1 MQSSQSFDEF
11 LTSARQEPDFESQ
24 FQAELSAIRIV
35 DQLVNELDGVRQDA
49 GLSKQDLA
57 MRLQMNPAQVRRLF
71 TKTGQ
76 NPTLKTFI
84 LVAQSMGLE
93 LALVKASAKSRT
105 LA

>member
-1 MQSSQSFDEF
+1 MNSSQSFDQF
-11 LTSARQEPDFESQ
+11 LTSARRDPDFEIE

-57 MRLQMNPAQVRRLF
+57 LRLQMNPAQVRRLF
-71 TKTGQ
+71 TKSGQ
-76 NPTLKTFI
+76 NPTLKTFL

-93 LALVKASAKSRT
+93 LALVKASATSRT

>member
-1 MQSSQSFDEF
+1 MNSSQSFDQF
-11 LTSARQEPDFESQ
+11 LTSARQDPDFEIQ
-24 FQAELSAIRIV
+24 YQAELSAIRIV
-35 DQLVNELDGVRQDA
+35 DQLVNELDGVRQDS

-57 MRLQMNPAQVRRLF
+57 LRLQMNPAQVRRLF
-71 TKTGQ
+71 TKSGQ
-76 NPTLKTFI
+76 NPTLKTFL

>member
-11 LTSARQEPDFESQ
+11 LTSARQEPEFESQ
-24 FQAELSAIRIV
+24 FRAELSAIRIV

>member
-11 LTSARQEPDFESQ
+11 LTSARQDPGFESQ

-35 DQLVNELDGVRQDA
+35 DQLVNELDEVRQDV

-57 MRLQMNPAQVRRLF
+57 LRLQMNPAQVRRLF

>member
-1 MQSSQSFDEF
+1 
-11 LTSARQEPDFESQ
+11 
-24 FQAELSAIRIV
+24 V
-35 DQLVNELDGVRQDA
+35 DQLVNELDAVRQDS
-49 GLSKQDLA
+49 GLSKQELA
-57 MRLQMNPAQVRRLF
+57 LRLQMNPAQVRRLF